1 MGSAEPKGDSSPVS
15 PEGHNRKK
23 GRKAMLIQ
31 LEDLIEILF
40 FFALGQCAIAI
51 VHYLLVREDQQKGD
65 GEGKA

>member
-1 MGSAEPKGDSSPVS
+1 
-15 PEGHNRKK
+15 
-23 GRKAMLIQ
+23 MLIQ

-51 VHYLLVREDQQKGD
+51 VHYLLVRENQQKGD